1 MNCPYCDGTGFCE
14 EPFEYR
20 YECEMCDEDGNAICG
35 ECGDFATRQDDEGW
49 LHCDA
54 HYFKNIEQ
62 DAA

>member
-20 YECEMCDEDGNAICG
+20 YKCEMCDEGTAICAT
-35 ECGDFATRQDDEGW
+35 CGDFATRQDDEGW

-54 HYFKNIEQ
+54 HYFGQAE
-62 DAA
+62 AAA